1 MTFYLIRRVAIGI
14 FLLFLMSAM
23 FFTLTRVTPGAPV
36 SVGENPRIH
45 QATVT
50 LRLHRLGLVDEQ
62 GKAYPIPQ
70 QYVLYMGA
78 LLLHGD
84 LGDSY
89 IYNESVTTLLL
100 QRLPN
105 SILLLGAALI
115 VALAIGIPLGIYAAT
130 HQYSKLDMTTSL
142 VSYIGVSIPSFVLG
156 IYLLLIFAVFL
167 KQSPLHWGFPLFGMH
182 TGGVDDPLDLLYHMV
197 LPVTS
202 LAILQIA
209 IFSRFMRASMLEVLH
224 QDYVRTARAK
234 GLSTEK
240 VNYKHALRNAILPI
254 ITLVA
259 IAIPQ
264 IVNGAIITE
273 GIFSWPGTGQLAF
286 QAVTDRDYPVILGVV
301 MLVAVGT
308 VFFNLIADLTYA
320 VADPRIRY

>member
-1 MTFYLIRRVAIGI
+1 VTFYVIRRVAVGI
-14 FLLFLMSAM
+14 VLLFVMSAM
-23 FFTLTRVTPGAPV
+23 FFTLTRLTPGPPV
-36 SVGENPRIH
+36 SVGENPRIR
-45 QATVT
+45 QEQVNR
-50 LRLHRLGLVDEQ
+50 RLHRLGLTDEL
-62 GKAYPIPQ
+62 GHPYPIPQ
-70 QYVLYMGA
+70 QYLLYVGA
-78 LLLHGD
+78 LVKGD

-89 IYNESVTTLLL
+89 QYNRPVTTLLK

-105 SILLLGAALI
+105 TALLLGTALAVALI
-115 VALAIGIPLGIYAAT
+115 IGIPLGIFAAT
-130 HQYSKLDMTTSL
+130 HQYSKADMISSITSY
-142 VSYIGVSIPSFVLG
+142 VGVSIPSFVLG

-167 KQSPLHWGFPLFGMH
+167 KQTPLHWGFPLFGMH
-182 TGGVDDPLDLLYHMV
+182 TGGLDDPLDLLFHMV

-202 LAILQIA
+202 LAILEIA

-224 QDYVRTARAK
+224 QDYIRTARAK
-234 GLSTEK
+234 GLAADR

-259 IAIPQ
+259 LAIPQ

-286 QAVTDRDYPVILGVV
+286 QAVVDRDYPVILGVV
-301 MLVAVGT
+301 MLVAALT
-308 VFFNLIADLTYA
+308 VAFNLVADLAYA

>member
-1 MTFYLIRRVAIGI
+1 MTFYVIRRLAIGV

-23 FFTLTRVTPGAPV
+23 FFTLTRITPGAPI

-45 QATVT
+45 QSVIIQ
-50 LRLHRLGLVDEQ
+50 RLHRLGLTDEQ
-62 GKAYPIPQ
+62 GNSYPIPQ

-78 LLLHGD
+78 LLHGD
-84 LGDSY
+84 LGDSF
-89 IYNESVTTLLL
+89 IYNRPVTTLLM

-105 SILLLGAALI
+105 TILLLGTALL
-115 VALAIGIPLGIYAAT
+115 VALAIGIPLGIFAAT

-142 VSYIGVSIPSFVLG
+142 ISYVGVSIPSFVLG
-156 IYLLLIFAVFL
+156 LYLLIIFGAFL

-182 TGGVDDPLDLLYHMV
+182 SGGVDDPVDLLYHMV

-202 LAILQIA
+202 LAILEIA

-224 QDYVRTARAK
+224 QDYIRTARAK
-234 GLSTEK
+234 GLSIEK

-286 QAVTDRDYPVILGVV
+286 QAVVTRDYPVILGVV
-301 MLVAVGT
+301 MLVAAGT
-308 VFFNLIADLTYA
+308 VLFNLIADLTYA

>member
-1 MTFYLIRRVAIGI
+1 MTFYLIRRVAIGVFVI
-14 FLLFLMSAM
+14 VIMSAA
-23 FFTLTRVTPGAPV
+23 FFTLTRVTPGQPV
-36 SVGENPRIH
+36 QVGENPRVH
-45 QATVT
+45 QEMVT
-50 LRLHRLGLVDEQ
+50 RRLHRLGLVDEL
-62 GKAYPIPQ
+62 GHPYTIPQ
-70 QYVLYMGA
+70 QYVLYVGA
-78 LLLHGD
+78 LLHGD

-89 IYNESVTTLLL
+89 QYSEPVTALLM

-105 SILLLGAALI
+105 TILLLGASLI
-115 VALAIGIPLGIYAAT
+115 VALAIGIPLGIFAAT
-130 HQYSKLDMTTSL
+130 RQYSKLDMTTSV
-142 VSYIGVSIPSFVLG
+142 VSYVGVSIPSFVLG
-156 IYLLLIFAVFL
+156 IYLLLIFAVYL

-182 TGGVDDPLDLLYHMV
+182 TGGVDDPLDLLVHMV

-224 QDYVRTARAK
+224 QDYIRTARAK
-234 GLSTEK
+234 GLDLRT

-264 IVNGAIITE
+264 VINGAIITE

-286 QAVTDRDYPVILGVV
+286 QAVVDRDYPVILGVV

-308 VFFNLIADLTYA
+308 VIFNLLADVAYA

>member
-1 MTFYLIRRVAIGI
+1 MTFYVVRRVGVGI

-23 FFTLTRVTPGAPV
+23 FFALTRVTPGQPF
-36 SVGENPRIH
+36 SVGENPRVH
-45 QATVT
+45 QDQVNR
-50 LRLHRLGLVDEQ
+50 RLHRLGLTDEN
-62 GKAYPIPQ
+62 GTPYPIPQ
-70 QYVLYMGA
+70 QYVLYLGA
-78 LLLHGD
+78 LVHGD

-89 IYNESVTTLLL
+89 VYNISVTTLLK

-105 SILLLGAALI
+105 TALLLGTALV
-115 VALAIGIPLGIYAAT
+115 VALLIGIPLGIYAST
-130 HQYSKLDMTTSL
+130 HQYSKLDMTTSI
-142 VSYIGVSIPSFVLG
+142 VSYVGVSIPSFVLG
-156 IYLLLIFAVFL
+156 IYLLLVFAVFL

-202 LAILQIA
+202 LTILEIA

-224 QDYVRTARAK
+224 QDYIRTARAK
-234 GLSTEK
+234 GLAVDK

-286 QAVTDRDYPVILGVV
+286 QAVLDRDYPVILGVV
-301 MLVAVGT
+301 MLVAALT
-308 VFFNLIADLTYA
+308 VIFNLLADVTYA

>member
-1 MTFYLIRRVAIGI
+1 VTFYLVRRLAIGI
-14 FLLFLMSAM
+14 LLLLLMSAL
-23 FFTLTRVTPGAPV
+23 FFTMTRLTPGAPI

-45 QATVT
+45 QEQVN
-50 LRLHRLGLVDEQ
+50 LRLHRLGLTDEA
-62 GKAYPIPQ
+62 GVSYPIPQ
-70 QYVLYMGA
+70 QYVLYLGA
-78 LLLHGD
+78 LVRGD

-89 IYNESVTTLLL
+89 QYNRPVTTLLM

-105 SILLLGAALI
+105 TILLLGTALL

-130 HQYSKLDMTTSL
+130 HQYSKLDMTSSITSY
-142 VSYIGVSIPSFVLG
+142 VGVSIPSFVLG

-167 KQSPLHWGFPLFGMH
+167 KQTPLHWGFPLFGMH
-182 TGGVDDPLDLLYHMV
+182 TGGVEDPLDLLYHMV

-202 LAILQIA
+202 LAILEIA

-224 QDYVRTARAK
+224 QDYIRTARAK
-234 GLSTEK
+234 GLSLEK

-273 GIFSWPGTGQLAF
+273 GIFSWPGTGQLAY
-286 QAVTDRDYPVILGVV
+286 QAVVVRDYPVILGVV
-301 MLVAVGT
+301 MLVAAGT
-308 VFFNLIADLTYA
+308 VLFNLIADVLYA

>member
-1 MTFYLIRRVAIGI
+1 
-14 FLLFLMSAM
+14 MSAI
-23 FFTLTRVTPGAPV
+23 FFTLTRLTPGAPV

-45 QATVT
+45 EEQVNR
-50 LRLHRLGLVDEQ
+50 RLHSMGLTDPN
-62 GKAYPIPQ
+62 GKPYSLPES
-70 QYVLYMGA
+70 YVRYLGA
-78 LLLHGD
+78 LVHGN

-89 IYNESVTTLLL
+89 QYNEPVRTLLM

-105 SILLLGAALI
+105 SILLLGAALL
-115 VALAIGIPLGIYAAT
+115 VALVIGIPLGIYAST
-130 HQYSKLDMTTSL
+130 HQYSKADMTTSI
-142 VSYIGVSIPSFVLG
+142 VSYVGVSIPSFVLG
-156 IYLLLIFAVFL
+156 IYLLLIF
-167 KQSPLHWGFPLFGMH
+167 
-182 TGGVDDPLDLLYHMV
+182 
-197 LPVTS
+197 
-202 LAILQIA
+202 A

-224 QDYVRTARAK
+224 QDYIRTARAK
-234 GLSTEK
+234 GLAVER

-286 QAVTDRDYPVILGVV
+286 QAVVTRDYPVILGVV
-301 MLVAVGT
+301 MLVAAGT
-308 VFFNLIADLTYA
+308 VLFNLIADVLYA